1 MASARAAP
9 FFPPPPMRVVFVHG
23 WSVTNTD
30 TYGGLPAVLARPGP
44 SGPGLAV
51 DHLHLARFVS
61 FADEVTLDDL
71 ARAMEHA
78 LAREVLPRLRPGERF
93 ACVTHS
99 TGGPLVRL
107 WLELHHAR
115 RPERCP
121 LSHLVMLAPPNH
133 GSALAQLGSE
143 RLARLKSFVTEGV
156 QPGLG
161 VLAWLELGSAAA
173 WGLARSWIERD
184 WGRRGVH
191 AFVLTGQRVDRR
203 LYDAL
208 NSYSGETGSD
218 GVVRVASADLNPG
231 YVRFEQEG
239 TRLVPRERLRG
250 AETVL
255 AVLPGLAHSGERRGI
270 LRSVQADDDGSHP
283 TVAAVRR
290 CLAVRGS
297 RAYAAARR
305 GFAILT
311 DRTQRAERVEQ
322 ADGALLFRRTFRHD
336 RHALLLFR
344 VRDDRGQPVT
354 DFELRLTAGPA
365 YDANHLPPGF
375 CTDRQRNR
383 RDPSALAY
391 YLNHDVLAAWFARP
405 ELGDRFGLEVEARP
419 TGGYAGYAPAAWRGR
434 FSDLRRVLGPNRTT
448 LVEVVLERR
457 VGAGAFQLGTDL
469 RPADFRRQPPG
480 SDLPFAGSP

>member
-1 MASARAAP
+1 
-9 FFPPPPMRVVFVHG
+9 MRVVFVHG
-23 WSVTNTD
+23 WSVTRTD
-30 TYGGLPAVLARPGP
+30 TYGGLPAVLARPGSARP
-44 SGPGLAV
+44 ALAV
-51 DHLHLARFVS
+51 DHLHLARYVS
-61 FADEVTLDDL
+61 FADEVSLDDL
-71 ARAMEHA
+71 ARAMQHA
-78 LAREVLPRLRPGERF
+78 VATEVLPRLRPGEKF

-156 QPGLG
+156 EPGLG
-161 VLAWLELGSAAA
+161 VLSWLELGSAPA
-173 WGLARSWIERD
+173 WGLARSWMEGD

-218 GVVRVASADLNPG
+218 GVVRVASADLNAG
-231 YVRFEQEG
+231 YVRFGQ
-239 TRLVPRERLRG
+239 RG
-250 AETVL
+250 ARLALEERRRGPETAL

-270 LRSVQADDDGSHP
+270 LRSVRADDDGSHP

-290 CLAVRGS
+290 CLAVRGP

-305 GFAILT
+305 EFAALT
-311 DRTQRAERVEQ
+311 ARTQLAERLEQ

-344 VRDDRGQPVT
+344 VSDDRGQPVT
-354 DFELRLTAGPA
+354 DYELRLTAGPA
-365 YDANHLPPGF
+365 YDPNHLPPGF

-383 RDPSALAY
+383 SDPSALAY
-391 YLNHDVLAAWFARP
+391 YLNHDGLAAWFARP
-405 ELGDRFGLEVEARP
+405 ELEDRFGLEVEARP
-419 TGGYAGYAPAAWRGR
+419 TGGYAGYVPAAWRGR
-434 FSDLRRVLGPNRTT
+434 FSALRRVLGPNRTT
-448 LVEVVLERR
+448 LVEIVLERR
-457 VGAGAFQLGTDL
+457 VGAGAFQFGTDL
-469 RPADFRRQPPG
+469 RDTDFRRQPRGP
-480 SDLPFAGSP
+480 DLPPARSA